1 MHSANLADLKRQD
14 VAEEPEASPSP
25 TEDRPRQRRPARRVI
40 HVTEVSSASESETE
54 EVEVKLPKK
63 KKPDKTPE
71 QLLYER
77 TTQKLFAYE

>member
-1 MHSANLADLKRQD
+1 M
-14 VAEEPEASPSP
+14 
-25 TEDRPRQRRPARRVI
+25 
-40 HVTEVSSASESETE
+40 TEVSSASESETE
-54 EVEVKLPKK
+54 EVEVKK